1 MQKNPKIS
9 VIVPIYN
16 AEKDIE
22 RCIASIYAQT
32 FTDYEIILVNDGS
45 NDNSASICK
54 NYKEK
59 DDRITFIDKKNE
71 GAGSAR
77 NAGIEAAKGDY
88 FVFPDVDDW
97 FESNMFEELY
107 KATLSGKYDVVFSG
121 ANFYSQGNENDVI
134 YSRSAIC
141 EKVSFSTQK
150 ECRRNVMT
158 FFPTSTI
165 FDVPWNKLYKRSV
178 IIDNNIRFSDARRC
192 QDAIFNIDFY
202 DVIQSATS
210 VDKAYYNYIEN
221 TLESVQRKFPKNYI
235 DINVKYFSTLIN
247 HLLSWG
253 IYKGNIKQ
261 HYDNS
266 FVNAIYETM
275 EMFENPVWNLSKKE
289 QMTYVKNI
297 MSKCEIQ
304 NMLKEMS
311 FNGDVR
317 IKADIIKN
325 QNYIKFRSY
334 YQLKKLKDNVRK
346 NKMIMRLYHRLRDR
360 K

>member
-9 VIVPIYN
+9 VVVPIYN
-16 AEKDIE
+16 AEKNIE
-22 RCIASIYAQT
+22 RCMASIYAQT

-45 NDNSASICK
+45 NDSSASICQS
-54 NYKEK
+54 YKEK

-77 NAGIEAAKGDY
+77 NAGIKIAKGEY
-88 FVFPDVDDW
+88 IIFPDVDDW

-107 KATLSGKYDVVFSG
+107 QATFSGKYDVVFSG
-121 ANFYSQGNENDVI
+121 ANFYSQVKENDVI
-134 YSRSAIC
+134 YSRSVIC
-141 EKVSFSTQK
+141 DKISFSTQD
-150 ECRRNVMT
+150 ECRKNVMT

-178 IIDNNIRFSDARRC
+178 IIDNNIRFSNTRRC
-192 QDAIFNIDFY
+192 QDAIFNLDFY

-221 TLESVQRKFPKNYI
+221 TLESIQRKFPQNYI
-235 DINVKYFSTLIN
+235 DINIKYFSTLIA
-247 HLLSWG
+247 HLSSWG
-253 IYKGNIKQ
+253 IYKEHIKQ

-275 EMFENPVWNLSKKE
+275 EMLENPVWNMSKKE

-311 FNGDVR
+311 FNGDVQ

-325 QNYIKFRSY
+325 QDYIQFRRDY
-334 YQLKKLKDNVRK
+334 KLKKLKDIVRK
-346 NKMIMRLYHRLRDR
+346 NKMIMRIYHGLRDR